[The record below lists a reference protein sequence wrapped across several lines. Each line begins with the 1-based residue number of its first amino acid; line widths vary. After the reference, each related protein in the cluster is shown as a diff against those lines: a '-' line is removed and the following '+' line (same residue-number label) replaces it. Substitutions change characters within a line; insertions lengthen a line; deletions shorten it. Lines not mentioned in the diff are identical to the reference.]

1 MVCKWPW
8 PRVSRRSRL
17 YSSNSTNW
25 KSIDFIDHL
34 RYNPLFLLFPKFK
47 IHLKILNQNLL
58 KFIAI
63 LAIVGIAYLGA
74 FYFYPEAIHLFF
86 EEFVTKQA
94 VIFLQNLGYPAEL
107 SNFAGKLNAINLSNS
122 PVLRVE
128 SGCDGVDLLALYL
141 AFALAFPGPWKHKA
155 WYIPLGLIL
164 IHLFNVVRVAALV
177 VIASYSVEV
186 MEFNH
191 KYTFLIL
198 VYSFVFLLWYF
209 WIKQFALPNASKKAL
224 QG

>member
-1 MVCKWPW
+1 MNKNFL
-8 PRVSRRSRL
+8 R
-17 YSSNSTNW
+17 
-25 KSIDFIDHL
+25 FIIT
-34 RYNPLFLLFPKFK
+34 FLIFGGVLIFILTKF
-47 IHLKILNQNLL
+47 HTS
-58 KFIAI
+58 
-63 LAIVGIAYLGA
+63 
-74 FYFYPEAIHLFF
+74 IHLFF

-94 VIFLQNLGYPAEL
+94 VIFLQNLGYLAEL
-107 SNFAGKLNAINLSNS
+107 SNFAGKLNAISLENT

>member
-1 MVCKWPW
+1 MNKN
-8 PRVSRRSRL
+8 L
-17 YSSNSTNW
+17 
-25 KSIDFIDHL
+25 ILFIS
-34 RYNPLFLLFPKFK
+34 LL
-47 IHLKILNQNLL
+47 
-58 KFIAI
+58 A
-63 LAIVGIAYLGA
+63 ATGIAYFFLFDA
-74 FYFYPEAIHLFF
+74 FGDAIHLFF
-86 EEFVTKQA
+86 METVAKQS
-94 VIFLQNLGYPAEL
+94 VILLNNIGIEARLDYFLGE
-107 SNFAGKLNAINLSNS
+107 LNAISLGNS
-122 PVLRVE
+122 GILRVE

-155 WYIPLGLIL
+155 WYIPVGLIL

>member
-1 MVCKWPW
+1 M
-8 PRVSRRSRL
+8 S
-17 YSSNSTNW
+17 
-25 KSIDFIDHL
+25 KSFIHFIITL
-34 RYNPLFLLFPKFK
+34 IIAGLVIVFTLFKFNLD
-47 IHLKILNQNLL
+47 IH
-58 KFIAI
+58 
-63 LAIVGIAYLGA
+63 V
-74 FYFYPEAIHLFF
+74 FF
-86 EEFVTKQA
+86 EELVASNSVQL
-94 VIFLQNLGYPAEL
+94 LQLFGTDYEVQNY
-107 SNFAGKLNAINLSNS
+107 AGKLHAIGFGNS
-122 PVLRVE
+122 GILRVE

>member
-1 MVCKWPW
+1 MNRKLITFLSILTATAV
-8 PRVSRRSRL
+8 VL
-17 YSSNSTNW
+17 ISTLT
-25 KSIDFIDHL
+25 IFE
-34 RYNPLFLLFPKFK
+34 FP
-47 IHLKILNQNLL
+47 IHR
-58 KFIAI
+58 
-63 LAIVGIAYLGA
+63 
-74 FYFYPEAIHLFF
+74 FF
-86 EEFVTKQA
+86 EELVTKQA
-94 VIFLQNLGYPAEL
+94 VIFLNNLGFDVGL
-107 SNFAGKLNAINLSNS
+107 RTFLGKLNAISLENT